1 MVQDMRS
8 LADSLQAVVDAVAD
22 NGAAEAELT
31 TTKES
36 EKAGKTGKAVVKFM
50 AEGIEQQQTMILKQQ
65 ELMEDIKNAIDELIK
80 GIQYE
85 DEYYTK
91 ILNKMVVGDKSHID
105 VYLEMFRLFRIPIN
119 KSI

>member
-8 LADSLQAVVDAVAD
+8 LADSLQAVVD
-22 NGAAEAELT
+22 AEAELT